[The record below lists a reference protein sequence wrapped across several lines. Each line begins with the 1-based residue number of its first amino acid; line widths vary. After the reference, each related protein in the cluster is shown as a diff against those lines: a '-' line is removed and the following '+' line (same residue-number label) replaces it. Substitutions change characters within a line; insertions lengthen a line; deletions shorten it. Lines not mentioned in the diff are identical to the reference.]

1 MEFKQLQSF
10 TAVVKYNS
18 FTIAAEKLF
27 ISQPTISA
35 HIRQLED
42 ELNIRLISRTTKNIE
57 ITPKTIPI
65 GTVMIRR
72 KLVKHPPVCFVL
84 PSLLLP
90 SCISFSI

>member
-10 TAVVKYNS
+10 AAVVKYNS

-57 ITPKTIPI
+57 ITPK
-65 GTVMIRR
+65 GRE
-72 KLVKHPPVCFVL
+72 FYE
-84 PSLLLP
+84 
-90 SCISFSI
+90 